1 MRPLSEAL
9 NVLVATAQD
18 VINKPQMMPARL
30 PESFAALAAEIR
42 KADGQPAENVRCTR
56 AAVMMISAIEGFYES
71 RDSTRLENPWLMLA
85 GSLLPLLRVD
95 AWVALTNEKQA
106 RGHG

>member
-18 VINKPQMMPARL
+18 VINKPQLAPSRL
-30 PESFAALAAEIR
+30 PEAFAALAAEIR
-42 KADGQPAENVRCTR
+42 QADARPAEGVRCTR
-56 AAVMMISAIEGFYES
+56 AAIMMLSAIEGFYES
-71 RDSTRLENPWLMLA
+71 RDSSHLQNPWLMLA

-95 AWVALTNEKQA
+95 AWAAFNSEKQA
-106 RGHG
+106 RGT